1 MKSVSTI
8 LAAVLVGAFSVA
20 PSFAADVK
28 QGKVLAL
35 RWCASCHLVAPEQ
48 RQASADVRTF
58 AAIGRDPRFDAPRLA
73 FFLLDP
79 HPKMPDMQLTRSEAQ
94 DLAAYIKSLK

>member
-1 MKSVSTI
+1 MKFVSTI
-8 LAAVLVGAFSVA
+8 FAALLFSGLSVA
-20 PSFAADVK
+20 VSFAADVR
-28 QGKVLAL
+28 QGKVLAQ

-48 RQASADVRTF
+48 KQASADVASF
-58 AAIGRDPRFDAPRLA
+58 AAIGRDRRFDAPRLA

-94 DLAAYIKSLK
+94 DLAAYIKSLR